1 MTAAAEHIIED
12 FEALPEPEKREVLA
26 KILQIASQMDYGPI
40 TDEELLASADE
51 IFVMFDGEEEAG

>member
-1 MTAAAEHIIED
+1 MTAAAEHIIEG
-12 FEALPEPEKREVLA
+12 FEALPDPDRRQVLA

-51 IFVMFDGEEEAG
+51 IFVMLDREEEAG

>member
-1 MTAAAEHIIED
+1 MTAAAEHIIEG
-12 FEALPEPEKREVLA
+12 FEALPDPERRQVLA

-51 IFVMFDGEEEAG
+51 IFVMLDREEEAE